1 MVLHPPS
8 QWDEERLRVLG
19 GMRVSQ
25 VLWECGSSATSSN
38 VLYTSSN
45 SLFSLYLSL
54 PHKPDLILAALE
66 GYSVFMQN
74 YDLSKDG

>member
-8 QWDEERLRVLG
+8 QWDEEQLRVLG

-45 SLFSLYLSL
+45 SLFSVSL

-66 GYSVFMQN
+66 RCSVFMQN